1 MPVQP
6 QRGVGVSLQGGDD
19 GRGVNQGEAEA
30 EIPEDGGKHG
40 QVEPLV
46 VEASEGDRARRMCWT
61 PPRHPMG
68 SLSHPF
74 LWLFP
79 RAAQPCPLPRLPASH
94 RGVFLG
100 KGPGW
105 WGFSEL
111 RSSRFCRAVSA
122 HRARAVWPPGWVRAG
137 PSSVGA
143 TDAFQ
148 VAGWLSAKKQTEKSR
163 SSQQNNR
170 GFSQGPPPDSRTPC
184 PTSVRHPKALP
195 GRHTQ
200 HREPWAR

>member
-30 EIPEDGGKHG
+30 EIPEDGGEHG

-74 LWLFP
+74 FVAFP
-79 RAAQPCPLPRLPASH
+79 PCSPALPFAEAPGQPP
-94 RGVFLG
+94 
-100 KGPGW
+100 
-105 WGFSEL
+105 
-111 RSSRFCRAVSA
+111 
-122 HRARAVWPPGWVRAG
+122 
-137 PSSVGA
+137 
-143 TDAFQ
+143 
-148 VAGWLSAKKQTEKSR
+148 
-163 SSQQNNR
+163 R
-170 GFSQGPPPDSRTPC
+170 GF
-184 PTSVRHPKALP
+184 P
-195 GRHTQ
+195 G
-200 HREPWAR
+200 ESPWLVGYF